1 MMPGTHLFQVTVT
14 DDRGAIAIARIK
26 VTVLAR
32 TLALVRANAS
42 TLNIYAGDGLTSPFY
57 LSVYDRAGKLLK
69 QQKLVNQGLT
79 EAFTISIESLRSGVY
94 FISLTDASG
103 RNLSQA
109 FLKQ

>member
-14 DDRGAIAIARIK
+14 DNRGAIAIARIK

-69 QQKLVNQGLT
+69 QQKLVNQALT
-79 EAFTISIESLRSGVY
+79 ESFTISIESLRSGVY

>member
-1 MMPGTHLFQVTVT
+1 
-14 DDRGAIAIARIK
+14 
-26 VTVLAR
+26 
-32 TLALVRANAS
+32 
-42 TLNIYAGDGLTSPFY
+42 
-57 LSVYDRAGKLLK
+57 LK

-103 RNLSQA
+103 RNFSQA